1 MTCIKCAKNIPE
13 ESIYCMYCGHKQS
26 APVKRKP
33 LKRANGTGSISKIS
47 GNRRKPWVVKKNDVY
62 IGTFATKTEA
72 LKYLEN
78 ANTKG
83 ISDYYSVTFAQ
94 AYALWQQEHFRDIA
108 PKTIE
113 AYEIAYKHCEQL
125 YNKRFRN
132 LRTADYQEIIDER
145 LHLSRSSLEKIRNLM
160 SQLSKWAMREEI
172 IDRNFASFI
181 KLPKNEKTEKVIFT
195 DSDIKVLRAN
205 DGNDTVKLILI
216 LIYTGLRIGELFSL
230 RVSDIHFEDRYML
243 GGSKTE
249 AGKNRVIPIS
259 HKITS
264 YIAHFVA
271 NADKLL
277 IDGFPGN
284 KILSNFRR
292 REWVDT
298 LNLLGINNP
307 QKTPHAAR
315 HTFASLMV
323 RAEVAPEHLQK
334 IIGHAD
340 YNTTANI
347 YIHADTPQLI
357 EAIDK
362 L

>member
-1 MTCIKCAKNIPE
+1 
-13 ESIYCMYCGHKQS
+13 
-26 APVKRKP
+26 
-33 LKRANGTGSISKIS
+33 
-47 GNRRKPWVVKKNDVY
+47 
-62 IGTFATKTEA
+62 
-72 LKYLEN
+72 
-78 ANTKG
+78 
-83 ISDYYSVTFAQ
+83 
-94 AYALWQQEHFRDIA
+94 
-108 PKTIE
+108 
-113 AYEIAYKHCEQL
+113 
-125 YNKRFRN
+125 
-132 LRTADYQEIIDER
+132 
-145 LHLSRSSLEKIRNLM
+145 
-160 SQLSKWAMREEI
+160 
-172 IDRNFASFI
+172 
-181 KLPKNEKTEKVIFT
+181 
-195 DSDIKVLRAN
+195 
-205 DGNDTVKLILI
+205 
-216 LIYTGLRIGELFSL
+216 
-230 RVSDIHFEDRYML
+230 ML

-307 QKTPHAAR
+307 PKTPHAAR

-323 RAEVAPEHLQK
+323 RAEVAPEQLQK
-334 IIGHAD
+334 IIGHAN
-340 YNTTANI
+340 YQTTADI